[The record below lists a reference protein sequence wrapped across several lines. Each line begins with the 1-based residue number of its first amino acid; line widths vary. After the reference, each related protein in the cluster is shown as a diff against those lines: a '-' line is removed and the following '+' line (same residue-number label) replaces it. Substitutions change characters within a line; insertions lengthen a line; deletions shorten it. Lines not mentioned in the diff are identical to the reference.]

1 MLGSF
6 PPGSTVHNV
15 IFPRNGW
22 DEAPSGLLGRG
33 DYKGKHQFIDDDGKV
48 HLEYEYSFSVRKDW
62 ASTSD
67 DWVSERERES
77 VCVFKNKDVRS
88 TKE

>member
-62 ASTSD
+62 AATSD
-67 DWVSERERES
+67 D
-77 VCVFKNKDVRS
+77 
-88 TKE
+88 